1 MTVKSEDRHIR
12 GVRVEIHGEPTDS
25 PPLLFVHGGC
35 QGSWSWEKVAP
46 RLADDGWYAVCL
58 NWYGRNGSSALGDGE
73 ALTRSLLD
81 VTTEIAVVAETL
93 HRAPILVAHSM
104 GSVPS
109 LAYAATNPVPA
120 LVLLAPVLPAGFGA
134 DPIELPV
141 DPTSMWTP
149 PPALIKPTWWAGV
162 TDDESRR
169 YTSLLVPESP
179 RAVLEATRWLCEV
192 NTSDVHA
199 PTLVIAADADAL
211 IPAQV
216 RVLAKALGATFVLLE
231 GEGHGIIVNPVWRD
245 VAIRISEWLS
255 QLEGL
260 AG

>member
-1 MTVKSEDRHIR
+1 MATAVDVKSTRYDENRRATGDGQRLVDECAATGSVLMTVKSEDRHIG

-35 QGSWSWEKVAP
+35 QASWSWERVAP

-58 NWYGRNGSSALGDGE
+58 NWYGR
-73 ALTRSLLD
+73 
-81 VTTEIAVVAETL
+81 I
-93 HRAPILVAHSM
+93 
-104 GSVPS
+104 PS
-109 LAYAATNPVPA
+109 LAYATANPVPA

-134 DPIELPV
+134 DPIELAV
-141 DPTSMWTP
+141 DPTSMWMP
-149 PPALIKPTWWAGV
+149 PPALIRPTWWAGV
-162 TDDESRR
+162 PDDESRR

-192 NTSDVHA
+192 NTSDVHT
-199 PTLVIAADADAL
+199 PTLVIAAGADAL

-216 RVLAKALGATFVLLE
+216 RLLAKALSATFVLFE
-231 GEGHGIIVNPVWRD
+231 GEGHGIIVNPVWHD
-245 VAIRISEWLS
+245 VAIRISDWLS